1 MTTTRPARL
10 TTRRRLATVCA
21 IAAATITALAP
32 VPATAATRPVS
43 ISVGSATIWEGNSG
57 TRTLNVPVTLSY
69 PANVTVKAD
78 YKVVASTSSA
88 TTTDFKAVTGTL
100 TFAVNATTGLTP
112 TAKTVAIPVYSDT
125 VVEPDEAIS
134 VVLSNITAGITVA
147 NSVGVS
153 TIKNDDPNLI
163 YGQQIQAGSA
173 SINESDAGNA
183 EPVSIPVTLSQA
195 ASSQVT
201 VAYKVT
207 GGSATAGK
215 DFSGSTSGTL
225 TFAAGTIQ
233 KAISLSVLPDSIDE
247 ADEDV
252 VITLSNAAGALA
264 VVTQPTARLVIESG
278 EFRGLSGGPKVGIA
292 GDSITFVSAGA
303 IEAAVMPAY
312 RVWLSGQPGFTIAG
326 VQPVINTQVAA
337 GPAAMV
343 VNLGTNDVKP
353 GTAWR
358 TPFDT
363 MVASLQPVACVEL
376 VNLNATIAN
385 YFASLNNDLN
395 GNGIVDAN
403 EIVTTATDINA
414 AIAATAAANPRVH
427 VIDWN
432 SATATNPSALTSDG
446 IHPNAAGQAWLAS
459 HIRTALD
466 TDCKPA

>member
-1 MTTTRPARL
+1 MATRTVRS
-10 TTRRRLATVCA
+10 TRRNRLAAGCILAV
-21 IAAATITALAP
+21 ATIAALAP
-32 VPATAATRPVS
+32 LPAAAGTRPVS

-69 PANVTVKAD
+69 PANFTVKAD
-78 YKVVASTSSA
+78 YKVVASSSSA

-100 TFAVNATTGLTP
+100 TFTANATTGLTP
-112 TAKTVAIPVYSDT
+112 TAKTVAIPVYSDGD
-125 VVEPDEAIS
+125 VEPDESVA
-134 VVLSNITAGITVA
+134 VVLSNVTAGITVA
-147 NSVGVS
+147 NAVGVS

-163 YGQQIQAGSA
+163 YGQQIQSGSA
-173 SINESDAGNA
+173 SIGESDAGNA

-195 ASSQVT
+195 ASAQVT

-207 GGSATAGK
+207 GGTATAGK
-215 DFSGSTSGTL
+215 DYSGSTSGTL
-225 TFAAGTIQ
+225 TFPAGTIQ
-233 KAISLSVLPDSIDE
+233 KAINLSVLPDAIDE
-247 ADEDV
+247 PDEDV

-278 EFRGLSGGPKVGIA
+278 EFRGLSGGPKVGVA

-303 IEAAVMPAY
+303 IEASLMPAY

-326 VQPVINTQVAA
+326 VQPVITTQVAA

-353 GTAWR
+353 NTAWKA
-358 TPFDT
+358 PFDT

-376 VNLNATIAN
+376 VNINATIAN
-385 YFASLNNDLN
+385 YFATVNNDIN
-395 GNGIVDAN
+395 GNKLIDAN

-414 AIAATAAANPRVH
+414 AIAAAAAANPRVH

-432 SATATNPSALTSDG
+432 AATATNASSLTSDG

-459 HIRTALD
+459 HIRAALD
-466 TDCKPA
+466 TDCKVA